1 VGDEVADDVGQDV
14 GVGVA
19 RRTERRAI
27 LLAVAAVAL
36 SIGVILGAALH
47 GSSRVNAGRHV
58 VPVELSSA
66 FVEISRQVE
75 PSVVNISTVSQPSM
89 KAGRSRESLEPR
101 SPLDLL
107 PFSRERG
114 ARRGNGSGVIVD
126 VKGYILT
133 NRHVIEGADRI
144 RVKLHNGQELIA
156 TVVGSD
162 AETDLA
168 VLKVESQAQLE
179 AARMGDS
186 DQTRVGDW
194 VLAIGSPF
202 GLDETVTAGIVSA
215 RDREATEL
223 SSESRYQHFLQT
235 DAAINRG
242 NSGGPLINLAG
253 EVIGINTAIAT
264 STGDYNGIGFALPAS
279 EAIVVYQQLVKSGR
293 VVRGFLGVYTDR
305 VTPQIARIFSLPAPR
320 GAIITQV
327 SDRFEV
333 DGRQTPT
340 PAAAAGLRANDV
352 IIEFN
357 GASVKDEL
365 DLIRRVAASAVG
377 QTVSMTYYREG
388 EAHSTTVTIARRNGE
403 EAESRAASAG
413 SGDKSNNKD
422 KNTLGLNLA
431 NQTAPA
437 ARRLQT
443 AQSAERRGVIVLSVD
458 SGSVADD
465 VDVRRND
472 LIEKINRESVASV
485 DEFCRALDKVKKG
498 DAVVL
503 QVYRQTQTP
512 SRRFIS
518 LDKP

>member
-1 VGDEVADDVGQDV
+1 VPDAVQQDV
-14 GVGVA
+14 GFGVA

-27 LLAVAAVAL
+27 LVAVAAVAL

-47 GSSRVNAGRHV
+47 GGSRVNAGRHV

-75 PSVVNISTVSQPSM
+75 PSVVNINTVSQPSM
-89 KAGRSRESLEPR
+89 KAGRSRESQEPR

-168 VLKVESQAQLE
+168 VLKVESREQLE

-333 DGRQTPT
+333 DGRQTAT

-352 IIEFN
+352 IVEFN

-377 QTVSMTYYREG
+377 QTVSMTYYRDG
-388 EAHSTTVTIARRNGE
+388 EAHSAMATIARRGSGE
-403 EAESRAASAG
+403 EADSKVTIAG
-413 SGDKSNNKD
+413 LAEKSDNKE

-443 AQSAERRGVIVLSVD
+443 AQSSERRGVVVLSVD
-458 SGSVADD
+458 AGSVADD

-472 LIEKINRESVASV
+472 LIEKINRQPVSSV
-485 DEFCRALDKVKKG
+485 DEFSRALDKVNKG
-498 DAVVL
+498 EAVVL

>member
-1 VGDEVADDVGQDV
+1 
-14 GVGVA
+14 
-19 RRTERRAI
+19 
-27 LLAVAAVAL
+27 VAL

-47 GSSRVNAGRHV
+47 GGNRVVAGRHV
-58 VPVELSSA
+58 LPIELSSA

-89 KAGRSRESLEPR
+89 RAGRSRESQELR

-126 VKGYILT
+126 ASGYILT

-144 RVKLHNGQELIA
+144 RVKFHDGRELTA

-162 AETDLA
+162 IETDLA
-168 VLKVESQAQLE
+168 VLKVDSETRLE

-202 GLDETVTAGIVSA
+202 GLEETVTAGIVSA

-305 VTPQIARIFSLPAPR
+305 VTPQIAKVFGLPAPR

-327 SDRFEV
+327 NERFEI
-333 DGRQTPT
+333 DGRLTPT

-352 IIEFN
+352 VVEFN
-357 GASVKDEL
+357 GASVKDEF
-365 DLIRRVAASAVG
+365 DLIRRVAGSPVG
-377 QTVSMTYYREG
+377 QTVSLTYYRDG
-388 EAHSTTVTIARRNGE
+388 EVHSTMATIARRDGGE
-403 EAESRAASAG
+403 EGENGTARPG
-413 SGDKSNNKD
+413 SGDKAENKD
-422 KNTLGLNLA
+422 KNALGLTLG
-431 NQTAPA
+431 NQTLPT
-437 ARRLQT
+437 RRPPPGT
-443 AQSAERRGVIVLSVD
+443 ERKGVVVVNVD
-458 SGSVADD
+458 AGSIADD
-465 VDVRRND
+465 ADMRRND
-472 LIEKINRESVASV
+472 LIEKVNRENVTSV
-485 DEFCRALDKVKKG
+485 DEFYRVLSKFRKG
-498 DAVVL
+498 DPVVL
-503 QVYRQTQTP
+503 QVYRSQTP